1 MQKYVPFHVK
11 NLPIL
16 YLVITL
22 CHLIVKTIMLK
33 HLFQQYYENDTNTH
47 FVLTTVLTGLLC
59 LLFSLIIVDM
69 LYRTHSTWR
78 YVIGMNLSVV
88 ACALFVIGYMF
99 GNVLEIWFAKMT
111 VFPCRQLGIGTNT
124 TLVLQDGM
132 DLDES
137 VKEKCDEAVELAF
150 INISVD
156 FLIHIFF
163 IPLHIFASAFSW
175 TFSDLFRK
183 RVFESE

>member
-16 YLVITL
+16 FLVITI

-33 HLFQQYYENDTNTH
+33 HLWQKYYENDTNTH

-59 LLFSLIIVDM
+59 LLFSLIIVGM
-69 LYRTHSTWR
+69 LFHTHSTWR

-137 VKEKCDEAVELAF
+137 VKGENSKIWNFKIPKIPTTFILSDRSPPFFELSYLGSNEKYQKLV
-150 INISVD
+150 N
-156 FLIHIFF
+156 
-163 IPLHIFASAFSW
+163 
-175 TFSDLFRK
+175 
-183 RVFESE
+183 